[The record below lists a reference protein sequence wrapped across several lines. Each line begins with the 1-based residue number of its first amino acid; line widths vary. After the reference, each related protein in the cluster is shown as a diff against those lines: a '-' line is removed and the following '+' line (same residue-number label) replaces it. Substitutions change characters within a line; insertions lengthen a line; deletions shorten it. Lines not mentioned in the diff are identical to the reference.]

1 MRYLVLSDIHGNL
14 DALEAVLQQADR
26 AGYDRVLVLGDLVGY
41 GARPNEVID
50 RIRALDPAAIIRGN
64 HDKVASGVEEA
75 DGFNPIAQ
83 EAAEWT
89 YRALTPANR
98 AFLAACPAGPLF
110 VDAETE
116 ICHGAPDDEDA
127 YVASE
132 LAALRALKQAQ
143 RHVCF
148 YGHTHIP
155 VAFRMTETGFDFLTG
170 QGDDPVAAIGDAESV
185 QWQLEIEKGTRYLIN
200 PGSVG
205 QPRDGDPRAA
215 FAIFDRENAVVS
227 FHRTPYAVD
236 RAQQQIIEAGL
247 PETLARRLSLGR

>member
-64 HDKVASGVEEA
+64 HDKVASGVEEP

-89 YRALTPANR
+89 YRALTPENR
-98 AFLAACPAGPLF
+98 AFLAACPAGPIF
-110 VDAETE
+110 ADAETE
-116 ICHGAPDDEDA
+116 ICHGSPADEDA
-127 YVASE
+127 YVTSE
-132 LAALRALKQAQ
+132 LGALRALKQAE

-155 VAFRMTETGFDFLTG
+155 VVFRMTETGFDVLTG
-170 QGDDPVAAIGDAESV
+170 PSDEVRAASGEGEPVEWEMA
-185 QWQLEIEKGTRYLIN
+185 IEKGICYLIN

-215 FAIFDRENAVVS
+215 FAIFDRDRAVVS

-236 RAQQQIIEAGL
+236 RAQQKIIAAGL
-247 PETLARRLSLGR
+247 PETLARRLALGR